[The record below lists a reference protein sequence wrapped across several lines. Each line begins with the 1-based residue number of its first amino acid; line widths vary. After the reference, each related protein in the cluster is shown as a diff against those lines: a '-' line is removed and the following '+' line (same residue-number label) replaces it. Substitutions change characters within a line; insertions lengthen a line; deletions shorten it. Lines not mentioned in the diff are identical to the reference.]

1 MNFLI
6 TLFKKATKGDS
17 FRTVENPNK
26 YTDSIVQLNT
36 MSPNQSTR
44 LSTNSINKVQKTS
57 KILVQSTTKAGSLP
71 S

>member
-17 FRTVENPNK
+17 FRATDNPNK

-36 MSPNQSTR
+36 IAPNQSTR

-57 KILVQSTTKAGSLP
+57 KIVVQSTTKSGNLAS
-71 S
+71 